1 MKYKNKV
8 KELGGKRSDSGR
20 KILENNNKVKQ
31 IVNILRELRD
41 EIVSTE
47 QEHKAVKR
55 ENSENNSK
63 SS

>member
-41 EIVSTE
+41 GIVSTE
-47 QEHKAVKR
+47 QGHKAVKR

>member
-41 EIVSTE
+41 RIVSTE